1 MNAGELA
8 TQANQ
13 FISTYILPF
22 GWKIAGAIALWIIG
36 GWAIG
41 LLRNALN
48 RALIVRHV
56 DPTLS
61 RYLQGSANALLKLLL
76 VIAIFSVLGIE
87 TTSFAALL
95 AGVGLAI
102 GAAWAG
108 LLGNFAAGLFI
119 LLLRPFE
126 VGDTIAAGD
135 LTGIVRAIG
144 LFTTRCDTEE
154 GVRVHIGN
162 SKLFSENIRN
172 FSTNPYRRVNLTMRV
187 PRGTH
192 PAPVMKRVA
201 ERVARFPNVM
211 TDPAPVVEILE
222 IGDTGAIVAVR
233 PFCHHDH
240 YWQVYFDTTRML
252 ADVVAEL
259 PPPPPP
265 VRA

>member
-8 TQANQ
+8 AQASQ
-13 FISTYILPF
+13 FVTHYVVAF
-22 GWKIAGAIALWIIG
+22 GWKIAGAIALWIAG
-36 GWAIG
+36 GWVIK
-41 LLRNALN
+41 LLRAALS
-48 RALIVRHV
+48 RALVIRHV

-61 RYLQGSANALLKLLL
+61 RYLEGSANALLKLLL

-102 GAAWAG
+102 GAAWSG

-135 LTGIVRAIG
+135 VTGIVRAIG
-144 LFTTRCDTEE
+144 MFTTRVDTED

-162 SKLFSENIRN
+162 SKLFGDNIRN
-172 FSTNPYRRVNLTMRV
+172 FSTNPYRRVNLTARV
-187 PRGTH
+187 PRGMH
-192 PAPVMKRVA
+192 PAPVMKRIA
-201 ERVARFPNVM
+201 ERLAHIPNVR
-211 TDPAPVVEILE
+211 TDPAPSVEILE
-222 IGDTGAIVAVR
+222 VTDSGAVLAVR

-240 YWQVYFDTTRML
+240 YWQVYFAINRLL
-252 ADVVAEL
+252 ADLADETAAL
-259 PPPPPP
+259 STGG
-265 VRA
+265 